1 VKARDDLRSTLGNES
16 VYLEL
21 TGASGTGKS
30 SLLNDVIADLDRHHF
45 QPVYLSSSGTS
56 LTNVARFLAGTVR
69 VRPKFTHLE
78 TVQSLIDVLT
88 TQPAKLVVFID
99 EADRVEAR
107 ALHELRVLAECHRP
121 GHQLFSVV
129 LSGLRCERLLDE
141 EERYR
146 CQKNLVVLHG
156 ADPGSVSGEHL
167 GRLAGHRNWKRQ
179 GTWVNVLA
187 ATLDGPPLL
196 APPAPPTSAS
206 QRSLSLQAQP
216 RYRRQA
222 QAGGDPS
229 ESARE
234 WGWVLGA
241 LQSGLDPETVY
252 LRLLGQ
258 VSGSPWGRC
267 RTVLPTTYRESPL
280 GTGRASVP

>member
-1 VKARDDLRSTLGNES
+1 MTTRKSHAPTQAALPPQPNPAPFPYRDYVKARDDLRSTLGNES

-56 LTNVARFLAGTVR
+56 LTNVARFLAGAVR

-107 ALHELRVLAECHRP
+107 ALHELRVLAECHSP

-129 LSGLRCERLLDE
+129 LSGLPVLRE
-141 EERYR
+141 
-146 CQKNLVVLHG
+146 NLTIPSLF
-156 ADPGSVSGEHL
+156 PLKRRISV
-167 GRLAGHRNWKRQ
+167 R
-179 GTWVNVLA
+179 
-187 ATLDGPPLL
+187 ATLRGLL
-196 APPAPPTSAS
+196 QDELRPF
-206 QRSLSLQAQP
+206 LSHRFAADADLCP
-216 RYRRQA
+216 GGGRR
-222 QAGGDPS
+222 
-229 ESARE
+229 
-234 WGWVLGA
+234 
-241 LQSGLDPETVY
+241 
-252 LRLLGQ
+252 
-258 VSGSPWGRC
+258 
-267 RTVLPTTYRESPL
+267 RTVRTNPGDSRSH
-280 GTGRASVP
+280 

>member
-1 VKARDDLRSTLGNES
+1 MKARDDLRSTLGNES

-56 LTNVARFLAGTVR
+56 LTNVARFLAGAVR

-156 ADPGSVSGEHL
+156 AIQALSQANISV
-167 GRLAGHRNWKRQ
+167 
-179 GTWVNVLA
+179 
-187 ATLDGPPLL
+187 
-196 APPAPPTSAS
+196 AS
-206 QRSLSLQAQP
+206 QAI
-216 RYRRQA
+216 A
-222 QAGGDPS
+222 IG
-229 ESARE
+229 SAKAP
-234 WGWVLGA
+234 G
-241 LQSGLDPETVY
+241 
-252 LRLLGQ
+252 
-258 VSGSPWGRC
+258 
-267 RTVLPTTYRESPL
+267 
-280 GTGRASVP
+280 